1 MTLDMISIGER
12 IKNRRKELHLT
23 QNDIKN
29 TCGIS
34 SGSMS
39 EIERGIRTPSIVIFH
54 LLSQIL
60 DCSMDWLATGISPN
74 AEHSSISEYRISDD
88 DENFLKNFHQLTP
101 DDQDEI
107 LLLLDLK
114 LRKMRRLK
122 DSKAKSSQSMTID
135 SRNMVG

>member
-60 DCSMDWLATGISPN
+60 DCSMDWVGLQEISPN
-74 AEHSSISEYRISDD
+74 AEHSSISEYRILMMMKT
-88 DENFLKNFHQLTP
+88 F
-101 DDQDEI
+101 
-107 LLLLDLK
+107 
-114 LRKMRRLK
+114 
-122 DSKAKSSQSMTID
+122 
-135 SRNMVG
+135 